1 MTGAIA
7 GVLFDKDGVFVDF
20 QKTWTPALKAIAADA
35 ADGDNS
41 LEARLLDV
49 AGFDPGGD
57 TFLPGSIWAAGHTD
71 DLVEVWMPLLEG
83 MSSAALVDKVNSHC
97 LQAVSHPVFP
107 SDESL
112 GIFSGLKQL
121 GLVLGVAT
129 NDASASARATVSAFG
144 LADMFDLVLGYDSV
158 ANPKPAGDP
167 VLAFAGHTG
176 LEPHR
181 VMMVGDN
188 AHDMQCGRAGG
199 AGLCVGVLSGNST
212 REQLVPLADHV
223 IDDISHL
230 QGLLASL
237 EHGTQVQR

>member
-1 MTGAIA
+1 MTDTIA

-20 QKTWTPALKAIAADA
+20 EKTWTPALKAIAADA
-35 ADGDNS
+35 ANGDKS
-41 LEARLLDV
+41 LETRLLDV
-49 AGFDPGGD
+49 AGFDPHAD
-57 TFLPGSIWAAGHTD
+57 TFLPASVWAAGHTD
-71 DLVEVWMPLLEG
+71 DLVEVWMPLLNG
-83 MSSAALVDKVNSHC
+83 MTPAVLVEKVNTHC

-107 SDESL
+107 PNQSHE
-112 GIFSGLKQL
+112 IFSGLKQL
-121 GLVLGVAT
+121 DLALGVAT
-129 NDASASARATVSAFG
+129 NDAAASAHATVTAFG

-167 VLAFAGHTG
+167 LLAFAGHTCI
-176 LEPHR
+176 EPHR

-212 REQLVPLADHV
+212 REQLAPLADHV

-230 QGLLASL
+230 QVLLASL
-237 EHGTQVQR
+237 EH

>member
-20 QKTWTPALKAIAADA
+20 EKTWTPALKAIAADA
-35 ADGDNS
+35 AGDDRL
-41 LEARLLDV
+41 LETRLLDV
-49 AGFDPGGD
+49 AGFDPHGD

-71 DLVEVWMPLLEG
+71 DLVGVWMPLLNG
-83 MSSAALVDKVNSHC
+83 MSPEILVEKVNAHC
-97 LQAVSHPVFP
+97 LKAASHPVFP
-107 SDESL
+107 VEE
-112 GIFSGLKQL
+112 GHRIFSGLKQL
-121 GLVLGVAT
+121 GLALGVAT
-129 NDASASARATVSAFG
+129 NDAAASARATVSAFG

-167 VLAFAGHTG
+167 LLAFAGHTG

-181 VMMVGDN
+181 VIMVGDN

-199 AGLCVGVLSGNST
+199 AGLCIGVLSGNST
-212 REQLVPLADHV
+212 REELVPLADHV

-230 QGLLASL
+230 QHLLVSL
-237 EHGTQVQR
+237 EHGAQVEC